1 LSLTKK
7 IGKGWYP
14 YLDLTKALVLK
25 RGIWFRS
32 AIVYMR
38 GRRKKTRIIIINPF
52 MIKMSEE
59 RGV

>member
-1 LSLTKK
+1 MKS
-7 IGKGWYP
+7 
-14 YLDLTKALVLK
+14 LVLK
-25 RGIWFRS
+25 RGIWFGS

-38 GRRKKTRIIIINPF
+38 GRRKNTRITVTNPF